1 MNDTVNRDNRRSLPR
16 FLLVM
21 LAAALA
27 GGIVGFLIALMG
39 SRGTLEG
46 LWAELERL
54 MVPII
59 PWGIPLCTIVL
70 LLPGFLLLRSAKQRY
85 AAWDQESE
93 AEYQAIEQRLNYALL
108 LGTVVMLADLF
119 FLAASF
125 LYDVSIQSALFFLLS
140 LILLLLLQQ
149 KVVDQIRRMNPEKQG
164 SVYDIHFQKKWLDS
178 CDELERAQIGQAS
191 FHAFKRMN
199 AVFPIVW
206 MALILLSGVA
216 DIGLLPILLV
226 ILLWGVLRISYTL
239 ECIRL
244 GRRRVSKP

>member
-39 SRGTLEG
+39 NRGTLEG

-85 AAWDQESE
+85 AALDQESE

-164 SVYDIHFQKKWLDS
+164 SIYDIHFQKKWLDS